1 MTAAAGADTAAAVAV
16 AEAPTPT
23 SADKTSTEMGSGTQT
38 LLTQV
43 APPLYPVA
51 APAALSSN
59 TGAATAAVAPAT
71 VGDRFTAGE
80 DETAAPAEAV
90 TVAPAPVTSADKTSE
105 TGKMVWNVFC

>member
-1 MTAAAGADTAAAVAV
+1 
-16 AEAPTPT
+16 
-23 SADKTSTEMGSGTQT
+23 MGSGTQT

-59 TGAATAAVAPAT
+59 TGAATAAVAPAAAT

-90 TVAPAPVTSADKTSE
+90 TVAPAPVTSADKTSAE
-105 TGKMVWNVFC
+105 MGSGTQTLLTQVAPPL

>member
-1 MTAAAGADTAAAVAV
+1 
-16 AEAPTPT
+16 
-23 SADKTSTEMGSGTQT
+23 MGSGTQT

-51 APAALSSN
+51 APAVLSSN
-59 TGAATAAVAPAT
+59 TGAGAATAAVAPAAT

-90 TVAPAPVTSADKTSE
+90 TVAPAPVTSADKTSAE
-105 TGKMVWNVFC
+105 MGSGTQTLLTQVAPPL